1 MKATVNRATTHCC
14 IRSAM
19 CMWTS
24 PGQIMMTVSSHYHPM
39 LGCIKTENGPV
50 FQNTMLGYV
59 VGGSIPEQGTTCNIV
74 TNLINISDGEKL
86 ENVME
91 QFWLS
96 EKLPEV
102 EKSTNDEFI
111 QAEKI
116 FQDSVSLKDNIFYV
130 DMPLAF
136 PMEELGL
143 GDSFS
148 VAYNRFIM
156 LEKRLQ
162 KDPLLFEQYKK
173 FIDLYLELG
182 HAKIVDIEGYDLNGP
197 VFFLGHHCVF
207 NPSSRTSPHRVV
219 FDGSM
224 RSRNGTSL
232 NQVMLNGPVVQSE
245 LFDILILFRTYP
257 FILTCDI
264 QKMFRN
270 VFINEHQ
277 RGLQNILWRESP
289 KDPIN
294 CLQLQ
299 TVTYGLKSST
309 FLATRALNELA
320 NMHKDQFPLAA
331 QAIYKNTFVDDVLTG
346 ADDVETLQ
354 ELKRQ
359 IVELLE
365 LGSFSL
371 HKWCSNHAPIL
382 SDIPVEHRQIDSVE
396 IGQND
401 TVKTLGLTL
410 EINSDKLSFS
420 CPAVDDATILNTKR
434 KILSF
439 IGKMFDPLGLIGP
452 VIVVAKLFMQ
462 ELHSSMRK
470 DWDSTIPNEKF
481 LYWSNFLNNLKQMGQ
496 IKIDRCVNFKLVSHV
511 ELIGYA
517 DASLKAFG
525 SCLYLRVFMTDGSVQ
540 VNLLCS
546 KSRVSPLSK
555 SHTIPQLELSAAL
568 LLAQLASRVSKILK
582 DRVPHKMYLYS
593 DSQIVLWWI
602 KTEAVKSTI
611 YVKNR
616 VKQIVEL
623 TENSQWLYVR
633 SKDNPADL
641 LSRGVE
647 PHKLQECD
655 LWWHGSPSLCDVNYT
670 HTNLEEFNYD
680 DIMTHVDSHG
690 ASLNASSNDVEGILC
705 HTTNVE
711 PLDLLKNYSNLN
723 KLQRVIGFIYRF
735 YNNCLNKDNKITS
748 RNLTSRE
755 LRDSMFKIVR
765 CTQAEHFSKEL
776 VLLSKN
782 KPVTISDQLAFLDKN
797 GVIRAVGRLQNAE
810 NLSYDKR
817 HPTILPKNSF
827 ITDLIIEREHLR
839 LMHAGAR
846 LVLGS
851 LSQRHHLVN
860 GIREVK
866 KVVHK
871 CIKCIRMKAEAAKQL
886 MGDLPKER
894 ITQSRPFQHVG
905 IDFCGPF
912 NVKVSRIRKPII
924 TKGYI
929 ALFVCF
935 AVKAIHLELV
945 SDLTTETFLACLKR
959 FISRRG
965 MPTNIFCDNAKTF
978 KGASNTLKDLYD
990 LFSSKD
996 CRDSVNK
1003 YCLNNYITFNWI
1015 PSYSPTFGGIWESGV
1030 KSVKHHFKRIVGNLC
1045 LTYEQLNTVIIEIEG
1060 ILNSRPI
1067 LSAISNDCDYI
1078 TPGHF
1083 ICGAALTAYPE
1094 IDLTETS
1101 VNRVPFW
1108 KMCTKLKQ
1116 DFWKTWS
1123 QSYLTQLQSRPKWKY
1138 QQTNLK
1144 EGDLV
1149 IVKNMNTSPLNW
1161 PMARIVKTFPGR
1173 DGLVRVADVKINNKT
1188 FRRAI
1193 TKLCPLPVM

>member
-1 MKATVNRATTHCC
+1 MKATVSRATTHCC

-96 EKLPEV
+96 EKLPVV
-102 EKSTNDEFI
+102 EKSTNDEFM

-116 FQDSVSLKDNIFYV
+116 FQDSVSLKDNRFYV

-182 HAKIVDIEGYDLNGP
+182 HAKIVDIECYDLNGP

-420 CPAVDDATILNTKR
+420 CPAHDEATILNTKR
-434 KILSF
+434 KILSY

-511 ELIGYA
+511 ELVGYA

-690 ASLNASSNDVEGILC
+690 ASLDASSNDVEGILC

-711 PLDLLKNYSNLN
+711 PLDLLKKYSNLN

-755 LRDSMFKIVR
+755 LRDSMLKIVR

-945 SDLTTETFLACLKR
+945 SDLTAETFLACLKR

-1003 YCLNNYITFNWI
+1003 YCSNNYITFNWI

-1123 QSYLTQLQSRPKWKY
+1123 QSYLSQLQSRPKWKY

-1149 IVKNMNTSPLNW
+1149 IVKDMNTSPLNW

-1173 DGLVRVADVKINNKT
+1173 DGLVRVADVKINNKI

>member
-59 VGGSIPEQGTTCNIV
+59 VGGSIPEQ
-74 TNLINISDGEKL
+74 
-86 ENVME
+86 
-91 QFWLS
+91 
-96 EKLPEV
+96 
-102 EKSTNDEFI
+102 
-111 QAEKI
+111 
-116 FQDSVSLKDNIFYV
+116 
-130 DMPLAF
+130 
-136 PMEELGL
+136 
-143 GDSFS
+143 
-148 VAYNRFIM
+148 
-156 LEKRLQ
+156 
-162 KDPLLFEQYKK
+162 
-173 FIDLYLELG
+173 
-182 HAKIVDIEGYDLNGP
+182 
-197 VFFLGHHCVF
+197 GHHCVF